1 MYRTLSF
8 LTLPL
13 LAQSLCSYPQDLGYV
28 VWGIYHPLE
37 RGRGELMAYS
47 IARALLA
54 DSTLREVA
62 YIHNVRYEVQR
73 MGTWLLIQGTSTADG
88 LYAFLTALRGSI
100 DRFPQRLQQGIP
112 PEMAP
117 HPLST
122 FFRQVYEDTFAVDW
136 QPVAVSRA
144 FYEYWREGKLRIV
157 LRGRI
162 SAPLVRACRMLFSG
176 VEVPFTYV
184 PPELVKTPAP
194 LPRQGVAVIYVRWRL
209 PQAEGLSDWIALWAH
224 SQALMRFLCEDRQL
238 TCQAT
243 WVPIPD
249 GLEAWIETSL
259 PVATEEAVRDFL
271 SRPYR
276 PPARSVG
283 AFMGWMQAPDNLF
296 LSAWWACVWGLPA
309 LPKEV
314 PTISPRHLHRAMR
327 RCTTVAFAIGG

>member
-13 LAQSLCSYPQDLGYV
+13 FSQSLCSYSQDLGYV

-47 IARALLA
+47 IARTLLA
-54 DSTLREVA
+54 DSVLREVA
-62 YIHNVRYEVQR
+62 YIHNIRYEVHR
-73 MGTWLLIQGTSTADG
+73 IGTWLLIRGVATPEG
-88 LYAFLTALRGSI
+88 LYAFLMALRGSI

-112 PEMAP
+112 LEMAP
-117 HPLST
+117 HPLGT
-122 FFRQVYEDTFAVDW
+122 FFRQVYEDTLSVDW

-144 FYEYWREGKLRIV
+144 FYEYWREGRLRIV

-162 SAPLVRACRMLFSG
+162 PAPLLRASRMILSAT
-176 VEVPFTYV
+176 EEPFTYV
-184 PPELVKTPAP
+184 PPDLVKAP
-194 LPRQGVAVIYVRWRL
+194 GVLPRQGVGVVYVRWRL
-209 PQAEGLSDWIALWAH
+209 PQTEGLSDWIALWAH

-238 TCQAT
+238 ACQVT
-243 WVPIPD
+243 WVPIPN
-249 GLEAWIETSL
+249 GLEAWIETGL
-259 PVATEEAVRDFL
+259 PVATEQAVRDFL

-296 LSAWWACVWGLPA
+296 LSAWWACIWGLPA
-309 LPKEV
+309 LPKEI
-314 PTISPRHLHRAMR
+314 PSISPRRLHKSIR
-327 RCTTVAFAIGG
+327 RCTTVAFAIAG